1 MTISIVAVSGSLRER
16 STNTRLLQE
25 IGRLVDSR
33 ATFTLFDG
41 VEGLPQFNPDKEGNP
56 NSTTGTWISLV
67 RNADA
72 LIVASPEYAH
82 GIPGA
87 LKNALDWLVGVDAFI
102 EKPFCLYRACT
113 RSIFAP
119 DALVEVLCTMSG
131 KHVVEADVTIDL
143 RRTYEMSDAILSEAE
158 SRKKILS
165 SIDCLWDF
173 IQESLHDPH

>member
-1 MTISIVAVSGSLRER
+1 MTTSIVAISGSLRAR
-16 STNTRLLQE
+16 STNTRLLKD
-25 IGRLVDSR
+25 IGHLVDSR
-33 ATFTLFDG
+33 GTFTLFDR
-41 VEGLPQFNPDKEGNP
+41 VEDLPQFNPDKEDNP
-56 NSTTGTWISLV
+56 NSVTSAWISLV

-119 DALVEVLCTMSG
+119 NALVEVLSTMSG
-131 KHVVEADVTIDL
+131 RHVVAADVTIDL
-143 RRTYEMSDAILSEAE
+143 QRSYEMSDVILANVENK
-158 SRKKILS
+158 KKILN
-165 SIDCLWDF
+165 SIDCLSDF
-173 IQESLHDPH
+173 INERRDA